1 MNENINIFNNDCLEE
16 MKNIE
21 DKSIDLIFT
30 DLPYGETNCSWD
42 SCLDL
47 DLMWK
52 QFKRIRKDTTPIIFT
67 CSTKFGYSLIE
78 SNKKEFRY
86 DMIWIKGDTGYC
98 CEKCNY
104 EKKPKISKT
113 GFLNSKRLPLKS
125 HEMIYIF
132 YKKCPSET
140 YGNNIKKYH
149 KHKFLENDN
158 KRPTDTYKNN
168 SDLYG
173 KIDRPDFKRKNNE
186 SMYNPPLPNSIIK
199 EDYNKSNTLYGEVDI
214 PKYKNRKERKSCYNP
229 PLPNSIIKENDII
242 DGDTYN
248 TKHRKKPIIRSKPNQ
263 YETPLPNSILEIS
276 SQKGKHSTQ
285 KPTQLSDFFIK
296 YYSNENDIVLD
307 CCMGSGSTGLSCKNL
322 NRRFI
327 GIEKNEEI
335 FNIAKDR
342 LNH

>member
-1 MNENINIFNNDCLEE
+1 MDIFNADCLEK
-16 MKNIE
+16 MKDIE

-30 DLPYGETNCSWD
+30 DLPYGETSCSWD
-42 SCLDL
+42 SCIDL

-86 DMIWIKGDTGYC
+86 DMVWVKS
-98 CEKCNY
+98 
-104 EKKPKISKT
+104 SKV
-113 GFLNSKRLPLKS
+113 GFLNSKRIPLRS
-125 HEMIYIF
+125 HEMVYIF

-149 KHKFLENDN
+149 KHKFIDNDDN
-158 KRPTDTYKNN
+158 KRPTDTYKND
-168 SDLYG
+168 SDIYG

-199 EDYNKSNTLYGEVDI
+199 EK
-214 PKYKNRKERKSCYNP
+214 
-229 PLPNSIIKENDII
+229 DII

-248 TKHRKKPIIRSKPNQ
+248 TKNRKKPIIRSKPNQ
-263 YETPLPNSILEIS
+263 YETPLPNTILEIKS
-276 SQKGKHSTQ
+276 EKGKHSTQ

-296 YYSNENDIVLD
+296 YYSNEGDLVLD
-307 CCMGSGSTGLSCKNL
+307 PCMGSGSTGISCKNL
-322 NRRFI
+322 NRKFI
-327 GIEKNEEI
+327 GIEKDKEI

-342 LNH
+342 LQL

>member
-186 SMYNPPLPNSIIK
+186 SMYNPPLPNSILK
-199 EDYNKSNTLYGEVDI
+199 EDNKDYDTLYGNINI
-214 PKYKNRKERKSCYNP
+214 PKHKEDKKNDRSRWNP
-229 PLPNSIIKENDII
+229 
-242 DGDTYN
+242 
-248 TKHRKKPIIRSKPNQ
+248 
-263 YETPLPNSILEIS
+263 PLPNSILEIS